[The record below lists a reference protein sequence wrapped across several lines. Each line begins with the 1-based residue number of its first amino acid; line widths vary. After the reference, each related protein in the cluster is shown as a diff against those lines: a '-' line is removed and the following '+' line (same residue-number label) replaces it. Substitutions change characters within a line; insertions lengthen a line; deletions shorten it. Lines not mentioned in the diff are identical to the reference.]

1 MNRAKWFK
9 VHSWVGVKLSILL
22 CFVLITGTFAVLSN
36 ELDWLSNS
44 AMRVA
49 PKTVSTIN
57 WVDIYQQALIEAKA
71 RERQIIRL
79 SKPIDPW
86 FAAQAIIINQNSR
99 LPHRLFFHPSTGDYL
114 GDGRYLN
121 WQRFFRDSHRYLMFV
136 VATTVGLTIVCSL
149 GILML
154 ISVITSFVV
163 YKGWWRGFLR
173 LPRRQNRKVFW
184 ADLHRLFGVWV
195 IWLILLES
203 LTGIWYLSER
213 YGLRAPKPERIAM
226 QPLQAPESELQTQLS
241 KPLAPAPAKANN
253 SKAKDQQKAKRE
265 QEIILP
271 NIDTFSQIISQS
283 SSYYP
288 ELKIEQIV
296 FDAEYGV
303 LLQGQGDAILVRA
316 RANEISFHS
325 QTGEFLSINKGQD
338 LSIHGR
344 ISEAADPLH
353 FGTFAGIYSKI
364 VYFVFGLMLS
374 TVAISGTYIYGMRVA
389 KISRDEA
396 RPNKKIWTS
405 AIATMG
411 WGKWLSYIAL
421 TICAVITIILFG
433 GIYP

>member
-22 CFVLITGTFAVLSN
+22 CFVLITGTFAVVSN

-44 AMRVA
+44 AIRVN
-49 PKTVSTIN
+49 PDTVGEVN
-57 WVDIYQQALIEAKA
+57 WTEIYQQASIEADA
-71 RERQIIRL
+71 RGQQLFRIIE
-79 SKPIDPW
+79 PVDPW
-86 FAAQAIIINQNSR
+86 FAAQVLIKRENER
-99 LPHRLFFHPSTGDYL
+99 LPQRLFFHPTTGEFL
-114 GDGRYLN
+114 GDGRYFN
-121 WQRFFRDSHRYLMFV
+121 WQRFFRDAHRYLMLA

-213 YGLRAPKPERIAM
+213 YGLRAPKVERVAM
-226 QPLQAPESELQTQLS
+226 QVVTPVNTEQTKLGDNKPE
-241 KPLAPAPAKANN
+241 
-253 SKAKDQQKAKRE
+253 KAKPRVVLPTVATFS
-265 QEIILP
+265 EII
-271 NIDTFSQIISQS
+271 DKKSH
-283 SSYYP
+283 YYP
-288 ELKIEQIV
+288 ALTIQQV
-296 FDAEYGV
+296 GFDAKYGV
-303 LLQGQGDAILVRA
+303 VLQGQGEAVLVRA
-316 RANEISFHS
+316 RANEINFDPVTS
-325 QTGEFLSINKGQD
+325 EFLSLNKGED

-353 FGTFAGIYSKI
+353 FGIFAGIYSKI
-364 VYFVFGLMLS
+364 VYFIFGLMLS

-389 KISRDEA
+389 KIGRSEVN
-396 RPNKKIWTS
+396 PNKKIWTS
-405 AIATMG
+405 ALATMG
-411 WGKWLSYIAL
+411 WGKWFSYIVL
-421 TICAVITIILFG
+421 TICIVITVILFG